1 MNDDTTSRPPVRR
14 VVAPSQAP
22 PAAPSVQETPEEK
35 LFAFVNEQIEVMS
48 KYSDLGGTTD
58 APGFYELNEA
68 LLSFHA
74 TQCSLITLEMMAK
87 MERMQ
92 AKDALDDFLSEKY
105 MLAREQLNTQ
115 SLAAAKWYSTKELE
129 YYVRNTWH
137 DEYIRLSREFE
148 CADSKLAT
156 VRRLLDS
163 LSDLK
168 YNLGR
173 ICKNIETEMA
183 NTRVPDG
190 YAGD

>member
-1 MNDDTTSRPPVRR
+1 MTESQDRTPVRR
-14 VVAPSQAP
+14 VAASSSPSPVVTQA
-22 PAAPSVQETPEEK
+22 QETPEEK
-35 LFAFVNEQIEVMS
+35 LFKFVDEQIGMMS
-48 KYSDLGGTTD
+48 KYSDLGGTND

-68 LLSFHA
+68 LLSFNS
-74 TQCSLITLEMMAK
+74 TQCALITLEMMAK
-87 MERMQ
+87 TERMQ
-92 AKDALDDFLSEKY
+92 AKDALDDFLAEKY
-105 MLAREQLNTQ
+105 MEARAQFNTQ
-115 SLAAAKWYSTKELE
+115 NLAAAKWYSTKELE

-137 DEYIRLSREFE
+137 DEYIKLSTEYE

-190 YAGD
+190 YEGY